1 MFLWLALGVCLCA
14 QAASSVETKR
24 TLKYPGGAADAA
36 AAWQRNVRS
45 RLFQLLK
52 LADLVAGRDRIP
64 LNPRVKLP
72 AASRGAS
79 LRNPAKPRSPFLPVA
94 NHGASWRSRV
104 IGSDPK
110 AGYVLKTVELNAMPR
125 GSIRALISFPTN
137 VAGPWPAVVCIHGH
151 GGNLASVYDKQS
163 IYKGFAAELAVRG
176 YVTITTTV
184 SQHEVWEKGWSLTSE
199 RLWDLMRCVDYL
211 AGLAEVDPKRI
222 GCAGLSLGG
231 EMAMWLGAMDERVQ
245 ATVSS
250 GFLTRM
256 DQMEQNHCPCWKFAG
271 LRELVD
277 FPDIYAL
284 TAPRFLLCQN
294 GEKEAPDQFPPAIA
308 REVMQEIKKTYADYG
323 KADHA
328 ALVVHGGGH
337 EVDLPSL
344 LDFFAKRLQPPATP
358 AGKPAQ

>member
-1 MFLWLALGVCLCA
+1 
-14 QAASSVETKR
+14 
-24 TLKYPGGAADAA
+24 
-36 AAWQRNVRS
+36 
-45 RLFQLLK
+45 
-52 LADLVAGRDRIP
+52 
-64 LNPRVKLP
+64 
-72 AASRGAS
+72 
-79 LRNPAKPRSPFLPVA
+79 
-94 NHGASWRSRV
+94 
-104 IGSDPK
+104 
-110 AGYVLKTVELNAMPR
+110 
-125 GSIRALISFPTN
+125 
-137 VAGPWPAVVCIHGH
+137 
-151 GGNLASVYDKQS
+151 
-163 IYKGFAAELAVRG
+163 
-176 YVTITTTV
+176 
-184 SQHEVWEKGWSLTSE
+184 
-199 RLWDLMRCVDYL
+199 
-211 AGLAEVDPKRI
+211 
-222 GCAGLSLGG
+222 
-231 EMAMWLGAMDERVQ
+231 
-245 ATVSS
+245 
-250 GFLTRM
+250 M